1 MKLIG
6 TFTFYNETA
15 LLVHQLETMLLF
27 CDEII
32 MLSDNAIPEALEIAE
47 AYTNNK
53 TVRLLKHIKQDNFKE
68 RNEWGDRQLLLQGVK
83 ERKGDI
89 HYHTDADEIF
99 LTRDVKDLLDIVKN
113 SKENELL
120 YFPLNTF
127 WGNAYNYRIPYNTTV
142 NAGKQLPDIPSG
154 STMPYFYHTKLA
166 LSFPSRAIPNFHAP
180 RLPNFTNS
188 TAMIRKDYTIPVLH
202 YGYYTKN
209 TIEAKKKFYNTNTS
223 QTGNI
228 WGKDMQVTTEEY
240 IQNWGMGIQERKQ

>member
-15 LLVHQLETMLLF
+15 LIVHQLETMLSF

-32 MLSDNAIPEALEIAE
+32 MLSDNALPETLEIAE

-53 TVRLLKHIKQDNFKE
+53 TVRLLKHIKQDNFKQ
-68 RNEWGDRQLLLQGVK
+68 RDEWGDRQLLLQAVR

-99 LTRDVKDLLDIVKN
+99 LAKDVNKVAYAVN
-113 SKENELL
+113 SLTENELL

-127 WGNAYNYRIPYNTTV
+127 WGNAHNYRIPYKTTENT
-142 NAGKQLPDIPSG
+142 GKLIPGIASG
-154 STMPYFYHTKLA
+154 STMPYFYYTKHA
-166 LSFPSRAIPNFHAP
+166 LNFPTKPIPNFHAP
-180 RLPNFTNS
+180 RLPNFANNVTM
-188 TAMIRKDYTIPVLH
+188 TRKDCNIPVMH

-209 TIEAKKKFYNTNTS
+209 IIEAKKLFYNTNAS
-223 QTGNI
+223 QSGNI

-240 IQNWGMGIQERKQ
+240 IQNWGMGVQERKQ

>member
-32 MLSDNAIPEALEIAE
+32 MLSDNALPEALEIAE
-47 AYTNNK
+47 AYTDNK
-53 TVRLLKHIKQDNFKE
+53 TVYLLKQIKQDNFKQ
-68 RNEWGDRQLLLQGVK
+68 RDEWGDRQKLLQGVK

-99 LTRDVKDLLDIVKN
+99 LTKSVSELKEIVKN
-113 SKENELL
+113 FKETEVL

-127 WGNAYNYRIPYNTTV
+127 WGNAHNYRIPYNTAV
-142 NAGKQLPDIPSG
+142 NSGKQISGISSG
-154 STMPYFYHTKLA
+154 STMPYFYHTKMA
-166 LSFPSRAIPNFHAP
+166 LKFPYRPIPNFHAP
-180 RLPNFTNS
+180 RLPDFVDNK
-188 TAMIRKDYTIPVLH
+188 AMTRKNCDLPVLH
-202 YGYYTKN
+202 YGYFTKK
-209 TIEAKKKFYNTNTS
+209 TIEAKKKFYNTNTA

-240 IQNWGMGIQERKQ
+240 IQNWGMGVQERK